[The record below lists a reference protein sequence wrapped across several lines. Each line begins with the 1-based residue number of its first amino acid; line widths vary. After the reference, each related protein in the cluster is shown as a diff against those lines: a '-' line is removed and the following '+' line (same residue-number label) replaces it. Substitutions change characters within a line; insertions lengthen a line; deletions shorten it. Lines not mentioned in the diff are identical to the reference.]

1 MAAVGGTAK
10 RTFDHLRKH
19 DRNDRNE
26 EFENWKHR
34 WVPSAKWRFPHREP
48 SWTVLLQEPEDGQ
61 RRRRAEA
68 QSLLISWINVA
79 WIFRSSTKLIQLFT
93 SIYQGKRNTRF
104 DPKWAHC
111 KKHGKYENSEWVRIL
126 WWSFCAHQLSS
137 LLAGG
142 GKCKTFVDLH
152 CLDCWVV
159 FSSTES
165 HRFQQFFWRLE
176 RIQEES
182 GSPSS
187 PKDWAWTCTHYFCRV
202 VLIPLEKDTRLFAL
216 LKPRRFFL

>member
-1 MAAVGGTAK
+1 MYQPVLRSFGSLVHFRVFSSQNRSCMRIVRAMAAVGGTAK
-10 RTFDHLRKH
+10 RTFNHLRKH
-19 DRNDRNE
+19 DRNDRNDRNE

-104 DPKWAHC
+104 DPKWALQ
-111 KKHGKYENSEWVRIL
+111 KARQIWELGVSWDSVMIIL
-126 WWSFCAHQLSS
+126 CSSIVLTASGRGEMSDFLFYRKWPLSTV
-137 LLAGG
+137 LLEVG
-142 GKCKTFVDLH
+142 
-152 CLDCWVV
+152 
-159 FSSTES
+159 
-165 HRFQQFFWRLE
+165 
-176 RIQEES
+176 
-182 GSPSS
+182 
-187 PKDWAWTCTHYFCRV
+187 THS
-202 VLIPLEKDTRLFAL
+202 
-216 LKPRRFFL
+216 RRKRQSV